1 MGSQWKMAVVDESRA
16 MEERA
21 MVFQTDVFEGKV
33 VLITGGGT
41 GIGRALALDFAR
53 HGARVIVAARRAERL
68 AETVALI
75 EAAGGLAS
83 YKTLDIRDADQIA
96 QVVEEVWQEC
106 GRIDVLVNNAGGNFV
121 GPAVAMSPNGWRT
134 VIDINLTGTFLMSR
148 EVGSRMMEDGRGG
161 RVINISA
168 TNAANGSPLMA
179 HSGASKAGIN
189 SLTETLA
196 VEWGR
201 ANITV
206 NAVLPGPVRTEGS
219 DERLWTDPKT
229 VQRLESRIPLGRFGT
244 PQDISPLVLFL
255 ASEGGSFIT
264 GALITV
270 DGGDRLRTPF

>member
-1 MGSQWKMAVVDESRA
+1 
-16 MEERA
+16 
-21 MVFQTDVFEGKV
+21 MVFRDDVFAEKV

-41 GIGRALALDFAR
+41 GIGRALARDFAR
-53 HGARVIVAARRAERL
+53 HGAYVVVVARREEPL

-75 EAAGGLAS
+75 EGEGGAGSFKL
-83 YKTLDIRDADQIA
+83 LDIRDAEAIA
-96 QVVEEVWQEC
+96 ACVEEIC
-106 GRIDVLVNNAGGNFV
+106 RDRGRIDVLVNNAGGNFV

-148 EVGSRMMEDGRGG
+148 EVGARMMEDGQGG
-161 RVINISA
+161 RIINISA
-168 TNAANGSPLMA
+168 TNASNGSPLMA

-229 VQRLESRIPLGRFGT
+229 VDRLESRIPLGRFGK
-244 PQDISPLVLFL
+244 PEDISPLVLFL
-255 ASEGGSFIT
+255 ASDAGGFVT
-264 GALITV
+264 GALIAI

>member
-68 AETVALI
+68 AETVELI